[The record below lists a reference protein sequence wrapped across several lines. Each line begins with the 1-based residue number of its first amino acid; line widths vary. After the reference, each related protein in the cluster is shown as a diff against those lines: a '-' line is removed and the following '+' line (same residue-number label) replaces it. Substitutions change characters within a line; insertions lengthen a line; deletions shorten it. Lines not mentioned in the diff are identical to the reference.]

1 MGSSRSD
8 DRICGTAKRAVLLVE
23 PDYLKRPAAQRGPVM
38 ISRDDAFAKG
48 FRLAWRNIPI
58 AALLVLL
65 AVTLYELGGWGTI
78 AAIIMV
84 VGMSS

>member
-1 MGSSRSD
+1 
-8 DRICGTAKRAVLLVE
+8 
-23 PDYLKRPAAQRGPVM
+23 M